1 MSTELYDPIKT
12 MSHLTDEVIVGFS
25 GGKDSIVTLDL
36 CMRYF
41 NKVHPYF
48 LYLVPGL
55 SFQERTVR
63 WYEERYGVEIM
74 RLPHF
79 EVSNFLRYGTFREY
93 DLSVP
98 IVSVSD
104 LYSYLRGA
112 TGATWIAAGE
122 RIADSI
128 IRRAMIKSTG
138 SIDPKRGR
146 LYPVA
151 YWRKAEIMAY
161 IKRKRLYLPPDSRRL
176 GFSFRS
182 LDGAQ
187 LAYVKDVYP
196 DDYEKIKRFYPFCG
210 AAVRRF
216 EQQQGVAVPELRD

>member
-1 MSTELYDPIKT
+1 MSTELFDPVKT
-12 MSHLTDEVIVGFS
+12 MSRMTNEVIVGFS
-25 GGKDSIVTLDL
+25 GGKDSIVALDL

-41 NKVHPYF
+41 DIVHPYF

-55 SFQERTVR
+55 EFQERTLR
-63 WYEERYGVEIM
+63 WYERRYGVEII

-79 EVSNFLRYGTFREY
+79 EVSNFLRYGTFR
-93 DLSVP
+93 DSDFSVP

-104 LYSYLRGA
+104 MYSYLRGV

-128 IRRAMIKSTG
+128 VRRAMIKSTG
-138 SIDPKRGR
+138 SIDTKRGR
-146 LYPVA
+146 FYPVA
-151 YWRKAEIMAY
+151 YWRKAEIMNY
-161 IKRKRLYLPPDSRRL
+161 IKRKRLYLPPDSRKF

-182 LDGAQ
+182 LDGRQ
-187 LAYVKDVYP
+187 LAFVKDRYP

-216 EQQQGVAVPELRD
+216 ERQQTIAVPDVRD